1 MVRAGFAE
9 RDCRQNPE
17 RQAGIGP
24 GSRRGFV
31 PKAAHQGKGMSE
43 RPGPEQEKGS
53 ERWPA
58 SWGWRAEADRVS
70 RGKGEKSAAYR
81 E

>member
-1 MVRAGFAE
+1 M
-9 RDCRQNPE
+9 
-17 RQAGIGP
+17 
-24 GSRRGFV
+24 